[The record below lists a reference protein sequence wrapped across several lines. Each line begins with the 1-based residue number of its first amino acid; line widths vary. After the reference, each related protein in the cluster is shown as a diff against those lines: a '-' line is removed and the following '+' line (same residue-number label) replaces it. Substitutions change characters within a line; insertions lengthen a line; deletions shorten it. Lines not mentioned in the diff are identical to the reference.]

1 MVLTLNTQIN
11 MLENNGSCIFCDNNL
26 MGDSGDNFP
35 CLFPNDGW
43 TSFKSYFPMP
53 RATFQ
58 KAN

>member
-1 MVLTLNTQIN
+1 MALTLNTYIN
-11 MLENNGSCIFCDNNL
+11 MFEINSPCIFCDNNL

-43 TSFKSYFPMP
+43 TGLTSYFPPP
-53 RATFQ
+53 RASVQ